1 MDRKP
6 KHTVFAS
13 VFSQRSAKLDQT
25 SKAFGVGEAIGV
37 CYTDVIRGLR
47 GDKLRSR
54 CLHESIVWQLQPW
67 IHPHGDVAVVTCTYV
82 YLNRTENVV
91 SLYNRRGELIATCR
105 TINVVTA
112 WGTFDPDWV
121 QSGSNISRLAPQW
134 NLWIGVNHD
143 PEIWFT
149 FDLNLIH
156 NAVATNL
163 TQHL

>member
-6 KHTVFAS
+6 KHTVFSS

-25 SKAFGVGEAIGV
+25 SKAIGVGEAIGV

-47 GDKLRSR
+47 GDKLSSR

-67 IHPHGDVAVVTCTYV
+67 VHPHGDVAVVTCTYV

-91 SLYNRRGELIATCR
+91 SLYNRRGEWIATCS

-121 QSGSNISRLAPQW
+121 QSGSNISIA
-134 NLWIGVNHD
+134 IGSSVKPLD
-143 PEIWFT
+143 WSQSRSR
-149 FDLNLIH
+149 NLIH
-156 NAVATNL
+156 AWFEFDSQRSSN
-163 TQHL
+163 